1 MCCTSW
7 PCRSWRPSS
16 WPSTSGGSARTAASR
31 GRSRGNE
38 VPMADDIQPDQETY
52 DRLIAAGESERTARA
67 KAKSVAI
74 RRARGANRASL
85 QQGDGPAAAAAAPAA
100 AVATEAPPAA
110 AAPAQAPGAAA
121 PAAPAAPARPA
132 AVPGNGGR
140 RLTPEERAARVAAA
154 VATKGL
160 PGQAG
165 AAAKQGETHRLLAMV
180 PPEGIQRAEARQ
192 EDKVNVWPHLLLRE
206 AVAAFAM
213 FAFVTVF
220 SVVVNAPLRELANS
234 NLTPNP
240 SKAPWYFLG
249 LQELLRYFHPMVA
262 GVTIPGIALLALM
275 ATPYFDKSPSMRPE
289 NRKLAILMFTMFM
302 MFWATLVLA
311 GSFFRGPSFEWV
323 WPWTQTCS
331 TPVHPDK
338 TCLFFEF

>member
-1 MCCTSW
+1 
-7 PCRSWRPSS
+7 
-16 WPSTSGGSARTAASR
+16 
-31 GRSRGNE
+31 
-38 VPMADDIQPDQETY
+38 MADDIQPDQETY

-67 KAKSVAI
+67 KAKSVAV

-85 QQGDGPAAAAAAPAA
+85 QGDGQAAAPAAAEQAAPAPA
-100 AVATEAPPAA
+100 AVATEAPAAAGETPAA
-110 AAPAQAPGAAA
+110 APA
-121 PAAPAAPARPA
+121 PAAPAARPA
-132 AVPGNGGR
+132 APGNGGR

-192 EDKVNVWPHLLLRE
+192 EDKINVWPHLLLRE

-220 SVVVNAPLRELANS
+220 SMVVNAPLRELANS

-262 GVTIPGIALLALM
+262 GVMVPTVALLGLM
-275 ATPYFDKSPSMRPE
+275 ATPYIDKNPSMRPE
-289 NRKLAILMFTMFM
+289 NRKLAIMMFTTFL
-302 MFWATLVLA
+302 MFWAILVLA
-311 GSFFRGPSFEWV
+311 GSFFRGPGFNWV
-323 WPWTQTCS
+323 WPWTETCS
-331 TPVHPDK
+331 TVAHPDK

>member
-1 MCCTSW
+1 
-7 PCRSWRPSS
+7 
-16 WPSTSGGSARTAASR
+16 
-31 GRSRGNE
+31 
-38 VPMADDIQPDQETY
+38 MADEIQPDKETY

-67 KAKSVAI
+67 KAKSVAA
-74 RRARGANRASL
+74 RKARGPNRGSL
-85 QQGDGPAAAAAAPAA
+85 QQGDGQAAAQPAAETAPAAAAAAPAPA
-100 AVATEAPPAA
+100 PAA
-110 AAPAQAPGAAA
+110 AAT
-121 PAAPAAPARPA
+121 AAPARPA
-132 AVPGNGGR
+132 ARPAQAPGGNGG

-165 AAAKQGETHRLLAMV
+165 AAARQGETHRLLAMV
-180 PPEGIQRAEARQ
+180 PPEGIQRAEPRQ

-206 AVAAFAM
+206 AVAAFAV
-213 FAFVTVF
+213 FAFITVF
-220 SVVVNAPLRELANS
+220 SVIVNAPLRELANS

-262 GVTIPGIALLALM
+262 GVTIPGIALVVLA
-275 ATPYFDKSPSMRPE
+275 ATPYFDRNPSMRPE
-289 NRKLAILMFTMFM
+289 NRKLAILMFTMFL
-302 MFWATLVLA
+302 MFWAVLVMA

-323 WPWTQTCS
+323 WPWTQHCS
-331 TPVHPDK
+331 SPVHPDS

>member
-1 MCCTSW
+1 
-7 PCRSWRPSS
+7 
-16 WPSTSGGSARTAASR
+16 
-31 GRSRGNE
+31 
-38 VPMADDIQPDQETY
+38 MADDIQPDQETY

-74 RRARGANRASL
+74 RKQRGANRASL
-85 QQGDGPAAAAAAPAA
+85 QGDGQAAAPAA
-100 AVATEAPPAA
+100 ATEATPAAVAPEAAPAA
-110 AAPAQAPGAAA
+110 AAPAQPSTAAA
-121 PAAPAAPARPA
+121 PAAPAAPAARPA
-132 AVPGNGGR
+132 AAPGNGGGR

-220 SVVVNAPLRELANS
+220 SMVVNAPLRELANS

-262 GVTIPGIALLALM
+262 GVTIPGIALLVLM
-275 ATPYFDKSPSMRPE
+275 ATPYFDKNPSMRPE

-302 MFWATLVLA
+302 MFWSILVLS

-323 WPWTQTCS
+323 WPWTETCS

-338 TCLFFEF
+338 TCLFFEL

>member
-1 MCCTSW
+1 
-7 PCRSWRPSS
+7 
-16 WPSTSGGSARTAASR
+16 
-31 GRSRGNE
+31 
-38 VPMADDIQPDQETY
+38 MADDIQPDQETY

-67 KAKSVAI
+67 KAKSVAA
-74 RRARGANRASL
+74 RKARGVNRASL
-85 QQGDGPAAAAAAPAA
+85 QQGDGQAAAAAAPAPAAAEAAPA

-110 AAPAQAPGAAA
+110 AAPAAP
-121 PAAPAAPARPA
+121 APAAPARPA
-132 AVPGNGGR
+132 ARPAQAPTGNGGAR

-165 AAAKQGETHRLLAMV
+165 AAARQGETHRLLAMV

-220 SVVVNAPLRELANS
+220 SMVVNAPLRELANP

-275 ATPYFDKSPSMRPE
+275 AAPYFDRNPSMRPE
-289 NRKLAILMFTMFM
+289 NRKLAILMFTMFL
-302 MFWATLVLA
+302 MFWAILVLA

-323 WPWTQTCS
+323 WPWTETCS
-331 TPVHPDK
+331 TPIHPDK

>member
-1 MCCTSW
+1 
-7 PCRSWRPSS
+7 
-16 WPSTSGGSARTAASR
+16 
-31 GRSRGNE
+31 
-38 VPMADDIQPDQETY
+38 MAEDIQPDQETY

-74 RRARGANRASL
+74 RKERGANRASL
-85 QQGDGPAAAAAAPAA
+85 QGGGQATATAEAPAEPAAPAATEAPAAQAPAAAPA
-100 AVATEAPPAA
+100 T
-110 AAPAQAPGAAA
+110 
-121 PAAPAAPARPA
+121 AAPARPA
-132 AVPGNGGR
+132 ARPAPGGNGG

-154 VATKGL
+154 IATKGL

-180 PPEGIQRAEARQ
+180 PPEGIQRTEARQ

-206 AVAAFAM
+206 AVASFAM

-262 GVTIPGIALLALM
+262 GVTIPGIALLVLA
-275 ATPYFDKSPSMRPE
+275 AAPYFDRNPSIRPE
-289 NRKLAILMFTMFM
+289 NRKLAILLFTMFL
-302 MFWATLVLA
+302 MFWAVLVMA

-323 WPWTQTCS
+323 WPWTQNCS
-331 TPVHPDK
+331 TPVHPDS

>member
-1 MCCTSW
+1 
-7 PCRSWRPSS
+7 
-16 WPSTSGGSARTAASR
+16 
-31 GRSRGNE
+31 
-38 VPMADDIQPDQETY
+38 MADDIQPDQETY

-74 RRARGANRASL
+74 RKARGANRASL
-85 QQGDGPAAAAAAPAA
+85 QGDGQAAAPAAAEPAPA

-110 AAPAQAPGAAA
+110 AAPAQAPAAAA
-121 PAAPAAPARPA
+121 PAAPAAPAARPA
-132 AVPGNGGR
+132 AAPGNGGGR

-154 VATKGL
+154 VATKGV
-160 PGQAG
+160 PGQVG

-220 SVVVNAPLRELANS
+220 SMVVNAPLRELANS

-262 GVTIPGIALLALM
+262 GVTIPGIALLILM
-275 ATPYFDKSPSMRPE
+275 AAPYFDKNPSMRPE
-289 NRKLAILMFTMFM
+289 NRKLAVMLFTMFL
-302 MFWATLVLA
+302 MFWAILVLA

-323 WPWTQTCS
+323 WPWTETCS
-331 TPVHPDK
+331 TPIHPDK

>member
-1 MCCTSW
+1 
-7 PCRSWRPSS
+7 
-16 WPSTSGGSARTAASR
+16 
-31 GRSRGNE
+31 
-38 VPMADDIQPDQETY
+38 MADEIQPDKETY

-67 KAKSVAI
+67 KAKSVAA
-74 RRARGANRASL
+74 RKARGPNRGSL
-85 QQGDGPAAAAAAPAA
+85 QQGDGQAAAQPAAETAPAAAAAAPAPA
-100 AVATEAPPAA
+100 PAA
-110 AAPAQAPGAAA
+110 AAT
-121 PAAPAAPARPA
+121 AAPARPA
-132 AVPGNGGR
+132 ARPAQAPGGNGG

-165 AAAKQGETHRLLAMV
+165 AAARQGETHRLLAMV
-180 PPEGIQRAEARQ
+180 PPEGIQRAEPRQ

-206 AVAAFAM
+206 AVAAFAV
-213 FAFVTVF
+213 FAFITVF
-220 SVVVNAPLRELANS
+220 SVIVNAPLRELANS

-262 GVTIPGIALLALM
+262 GVTIPGIALVVLA
-275 ATPYFDKSPSMRPE
+275 AVPYFDRNPSMRPE
-289 NRKLAILMFTMFM
+289 NRKLAILMFTMFL
-302 MFWATLVLA
+302 MFWAVLVMA

-323 WPWTQTCS
+323 WPWTQHCS
-331 TPVHPDK
+331 SPVHPDS

>member
-1 MCCTSW
+1 
-7 PCRSWRPSS
+7 
-16 WPSTSGGSARTAASR
+16 
-31 GRSRGNE
+31 
-38 VPMADDIQPDQETY
+38 MADDIQPDQETY

-67 KAKSVAI
+67 KAKSVAA
-74 RRARGANRASL
+74 RKARGPNRASL
-85 QQGDGPAAAAAAPAA
+85 QQGDGQAAASPAAEAAPAPA
-100 AVATEAPPAA
+100 AVATEAPA
-110 AAPAQAPGAAA
+110 AAPAQAPAAAAA
-121 PAAPAAPARPA
+121 PASPAARPA
-132 AVPGNGGR
+132 AAPGNGGR

-165 AAAKQGETHRLLAMV
+165 AAARQGETHRLLAMV

-220 SVVVNAPLRELANS
+220 SMVVNAPLRELANS

-275 ATPYFDKSPSMRPE
+275 ATPYFDKNPSMRPE

-302 MFWATLVLA
+302 MFWAILVLS

-323 WPWTQTCS
+323 WPWTETCS

>member
-1 MCCTSW
+1 
-7 PCRSWRPSS
+7 
-16 WPSTSGGSARTAASR
+16 
-31 GRSRGNE
+31 
-38 VPMADDIQPDQETY
+38 MADDIQPDQETY

-67 KAKSVAI
+67 KAKSVAV
-74 RRARGANRASL
+74 RKARGVNRASL
-85 QQGDGPAAAAAAPAA
+85 QGDGQPAAAAAEAAPAPA

-110 AAPAQAPGAAA
+110 AAPAA
-121 PAAPAAPARPA
+121 PAAPAARPA

-165 AAAKQGETHRLLAMV
+165 AAARQGETHRLLAMV

-262 GVTIPGIALLALM
+262 GVTIPGIALLVLA
-275 ATPYFDKSPSMRPE
+275 ATPYFDKNPSMRPE
-289 NRKLAILMFTMFM
+289 NRKLAVLMFTMFM
-302 MFWATLVLA
+302 MFWSVLVLS

>member
-1 MCCTSW
+1 
-7 PCRSWRPSS
+7 
-16 WPSTSGGSARTAASR
+16 
-31 GRSRGNE
+31 
-38 VPMADDIQPDQETY
+38 MADDIQPDQETY

-85 QQGDGPAAAAAAPAA
+85 QQGDGQAAAAAPAAAEAAPAA

-220 SVVVNAPLRELANS
+220 SVIVNAPLRELANS

-262 GVTIPGIALLALM
+262 GVTIPGIALLVLM
-275 ATPYFDKSPSMRPE
+275 ATPYFDKNPSMRPE
-289 NRKLAILMFTMFM
+289 NRKLAILMFTMFL
-302 MFWATLVLA
+302 MFWSVLVLS
-311 GSFFRGPSFEWV
+311 GSFFRGPSFEFV
-323 WPWTQTCS
+323 WPWTETCS

-338 TCLFFEF
+338 TCLFFEL

>member
-1 MCCTSW
+1 
-7 PCRSWRPSS
+7 
-16 WPSTSGGSARTAASR
+16 
-31 GRSRGNE
+31 
-38 VPMADDIQPDQETY
+38 MAEEIQPDQETY

-74 RRARGANRASL
+74 RKERGANRGSL
-85 QQGDGPAAAAAAPAA
+85 QGGGQATATAEAPAEPAAAAAPAA
-100 AVATEAPPAA
+100 EAP
-110 AAPAQAPGAAA
+110 AAP
-121 PAAPAAPARPA
+121 APAAPARPA
-132 AVPGNGGR
+132 PAPGGNGG

-154 VATKGL
+154 IATKGL

-213 FAFVTVF
+213 FAFVAVF

-262 GVTIPGIALLALM
+262 GVTIPGIALLVLA
-275 ATPYFDKSPSMRPE
+275 AAPYFDRNPSIRPE
-289 NRKLAILMFTMFM
+289 NRKLAILLFTMFL
-302 MFWATLVLA
+302 MFWAVLVMA

-323 WPWTQTCS
+323 WPWTQNCS
-331 TPVHPDK
+331 TPVHPDS

>member
-1 MCCTSW
+1 
-7 PCRSWRPSS
+7 
-16 WPSTSGGSARTAASR
+16 
-31 GRSRGNE
+31 
-38 VPMADDIQPDQETY
+38 MADDIQPDQETY

-74 RRARGANRASL
+74 RRVRGANRASL
-85 QQGDGPAAAAAAPAA
+85 QQGDGQAAAPAAAASEAAPA
-100 AVATEAPPAA
+100 AVATEAPPAG
-110 AAPAQAPGAAA
+110 AAPAQAPAAAA
-121 PAAPAAPARPA
+121 PAAPAAPAARPA
-132 AVPGNGGR
+132 AAPGNGGR

-206 AVAAFAM
+206 AVAAFAI

-220 SVVVNAPLRELANS
+220 SMVVNAPLRELANS

-275 ATPYFDKSPSMRPE
+275 AAPYFDKNPSMRPE
-289 NRKLAILMFTMFM
+289 NRKLAVLMFTMFL
-302 MFWATLVLA
+302 MFWAILVLA

-323 WPWTQTCS
+323 WPWTETCS
-331 TPVHPDK
+331 TPIHPDK

>member
-1 MCCTSW
+1 
-7 PCRSWRPSS
+7 
-16 WPSTSGGSARTAASR
+16 
-31 GRSRGNE
+31 
-38 VPMADDIQPDQETY
+38 MADDIQPDQETY

-74 RRARGANRASL
+74 RKQRGANRASL
-85 QQGDGPAAAAAAPAA
+85 QQGDGQAAAPAGEAAPAAA

-110 AAPAQAPGAAA
+110 AAPAQAPAAAA
-121 PAAPAAPARPA
+121 PAAPAARPAARPA
-132 AVPGNGGR
+132 AAPGTGGGR
-140 RLTPEERAARVAAA
+140 RLTPEERAARVASA

-275 ATPYFDKSPSMRPE
+275 AAPYFDKNPSMRPE
-289 NRKLAILMFTMFM
+289 NRKLAVLMFTMFM
-302 MFWATLVLA
+302 MFWAILVLA

-323 WPWTQTCS
+323 WPWTETCS

>member
-1 MCCTSW
+1 
-7 PCRSWRPSS
+7 
-16 WPSTSGGSARTAASR
+16 
-31 GRSRGNE
+31 
-38 VPMADDIQPDQETY
+38 MADEIQPDKETY

-67 KAKSVAI
+67 KAKSVAA
-74 RRARGANRASL
+74 RKARGPNRGSL
-85 QQGDGPAAAAAAPAA
+85 QQGDGQAAAQPAETAPAAAAAAPAPA
-100 AVATEAPPAA
+100 PAA
-110 AAPAQAPGAAA
+110 AATAA
-121 PAAPAAPARPA
+121 PAPG
-132 AVPGNGGR
+132 GNGG

-165 AAAKQGETHRLLAMV
+165 AAARQGETHRLLAMV
-180 PPEGIQRAEARQ
+180 PPEGIQRAEPRQ

-206 AVAAFAM
+206 AVASFAV
-213 FAFVTVF
+213 FAFITVF

-262 GVTIPGIALLALM
+262 GVTIPGIALVVLA
-275 ATPYFDKSPSMRPE
+275 AVPYFDRNPSMRPE
-289 NRKLAILMFTMFM
+289 NRKLAILMFTMFL
-302 MFWATLVLA
+302 MFWAVLVMA

-323 WPWTQTCS
+323 WPWTQNCS
-331 TPVHPDK
+331 TPVHPDS